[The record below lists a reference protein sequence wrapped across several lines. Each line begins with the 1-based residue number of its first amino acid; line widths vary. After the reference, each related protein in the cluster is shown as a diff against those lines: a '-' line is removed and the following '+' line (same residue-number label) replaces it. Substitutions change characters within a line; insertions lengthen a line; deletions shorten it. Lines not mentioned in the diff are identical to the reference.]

1 MPSRASVS
9 VALPQGHAALEPG
22 DRRLED
28 GTLVSILAGNV
39 LNTGFSGTINVRMAE
54 HQMALD
60 IGSVLP
66 GRLGDFCWL
75 DLNGNGLQDGDE
87 GGIPGVTIELMR
99 NGTVAATAVSD
110 QYGYYVIKDLYP
122 GEYTLRVIAPA
133 QVKPTVMR
141 TDLPMI
147 VSVLGE
153 NGESG
158 LVPAESDGAN
168 YDADLGFVLVEKD
181 RYPEGYGEG
190 ATQNWDFQR

>member
-1 MPSRASVS
+1 M
-9 VALPQGHAALEPG
+9 
-22 DRRLED
+22 
-28 GTLVSILAGNV
+28 
-39 LNTGFSGTINVRMAE
+39 
-54 HQMALD
+54 
-60 IGSVLP
+60 
-66 GRLGDFCWL
+66 
-75 DLNGNGLQDGDE
+75 
-87 GGIPGVTIELMR
+87 
-99 NGTVAATAVSD
+99 
-110 QYGYYVIKDLYP
+110 
-122 GEYTLRVIAPA
+122 IAPA

-158 LVPAESDGAN
+158 LVPVESDGAN